1 MQAEESEFLV
11 LGAGLAGL
19 AAASH
24 LQEAG
29 RPVLVLDKGRRIGGR
44 CATRRADGFSFD
56 HGAQYVTA
64 RTPDFASL
72 CAAARQAGLLDEWV
86 SPSGKTVLSGR
97 HAMRDLPGFL
107 GRGLAI
113 RQEVEITRIRRE
125 AGQYQ
130 LFAGSRLYARAEK
143 LVLSAPAPQ
152 TARLLDGLSDQLA
165 ASARLA
171 RYDPCWTVLLGFA
184 EPACPPDGAAEDPDG
199 PVSWAR
205 WHSRDGR
212 CSLVLQASP
221 DWSRDWLEAPAEQ
234 VADTLWRG
242 NHFRG
247 NHFRGRFFRITGP
260 GPPAGRGRPRSIA
273 PHIAGFMQGWRRPC
287 PRRRPDSLRIKASVW
302 QGIGWPG
309 RALKQPGKAAG
320 RRQRPCWLASP
331 AGQR

>member
-19 AAASH
+19 AAARH

-44 CATRRADGFSFD
+44 CATRRAGGFSFD

-72 CAAARQAGLLDEWV
+72 CVAARQAGLLDEWV

-221 DWSRDWLEAPAEQ
+221 DWSQDWLEAAAEQ
-234 VADTLWRG
+234 VADTLWNSFQGQSFQGHSFQGQVFQTNRA
-242 NHFRG
+242 
-247 NHFRGRFFRITGP
+247 GP
-260 GPPAGRGRPRSIA
+260 SGWQRAAPVYSAAHRWLYARLAQAVPAHAPRLSA
-273 PHIAGFMQGWRRPC
+273 DKSLCLAG
-287 PRRRPDSLRIKASVW
+287 D
-302 QGIGWPG
+302 
-309 RALKQPGKAAG
+309 
-320 RRQRPCWLASP
+320 WLAGPRLEAAWQSGRQAAAALL
-331 AGQR
+331 AG